1 MSEHVRVNSWKLL
14 AIGATAGIVGGGL
27 GIGGGLIMVPL
38 LMMVGFDR
46 HRAHTTSLA
55 GIVLIALAGATS
67 FGISGEIDLGLGVI
81 VGLGGVAGSVLG
93 ALALHRMSART
104 LSRIFGSILLV
115 AGLRMIFSADPL
127 TSSGAFGDLSRV
139 TIALGIGWAAGMF
152 AGVGGGV
159 VIVPATAF
167 FLGLEQHLA
176 QGTSLVAIVL
186 TALAGTA
193 VNMRNDRVRLAD
205 GLVLGA
211 GGGLGSIVG
220 SRLALGASG
229 NTLSLLFGVL
239 VLFVAVRTLYWATR
253 ERHQSPITD

>member
-1 MSEHVRVNSWKLL
+1 MFKEVKVDSWKLL
-14 AIGATAGIVGGGL
+14 AIGVIAGMVGGGL

-115 AGLRMIFSADPL
+115 AGLRMILSADPL
-127 TSSGAFGDLSRV
+127 TRSGAFGDLSRV

-152 AGVGGGV
+152 AGVAGVGGGV

-193 VNMRNDRVRLAD
+193 AVNIEKRSSPPRGRTRPGCGRGARLDRRLTA
-205 GLVLGA
+205 
-211 GGGLGSIVG
+211 
-220 SRLALGASG
+220 
-229 NTLSLLFGVL
+229 
-239 VLFVAVRTLYWATR
+239 RTWR
-253 ERHQSPITD
+253 